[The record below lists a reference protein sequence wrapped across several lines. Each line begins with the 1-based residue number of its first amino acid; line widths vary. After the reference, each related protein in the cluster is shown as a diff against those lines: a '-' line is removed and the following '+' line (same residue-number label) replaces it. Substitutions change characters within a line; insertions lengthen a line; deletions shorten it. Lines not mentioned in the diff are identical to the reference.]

1 MSPSPATAPAAP
13 SLSGGL
19 GAAGTY
25 SFNLGGS
32 FTVTSTTPTGAY
44 SGVLTV
50 SLDYN

>member
-1 MSPSPATAPAAP
+1 
-13 SLSGGL
+13 L

-25 SFNLGGS
+25 SFALGGS
-32 FTVTSTTPTGAY
+32 FTISSTTPTGSY